1 MEDLQFLFFGGVFC
15 SLSRHQRDRTGS
27 TPRSGSTGRAT
38 LWSRIASPCGAQSTA
53 DASSRRGQ
61 ALSGVP
67 SKQGWTHAPT
77 RGRSSGSR
85 CSAQTLIH
93 IRLHTVIPAA
103 VSGNGVQ
110 PIQPG
115 LDESEEKKPQ
125 RKKKNQVKFAQW
137 DSLWKRLY
145 CVQIQLI

>member
-1 MEDLQFLFFGGVFC
+1 MWRIYNFSFIVDVFW
-15 SLSRHQRDRTGS
+15 SQSRHQRDRTGS

-38 LWSRIASPCGAQSTA
+38 LWSRIASPWGAQSTA
-53 DASSRRGQ
+53 ATSSRRGQ

-67 SKQGWTHAPT
+67 SKQGWTYVPT

-93 IRLHTVIPAA
+93 IRLHTVIPAT
-103 VSGNGVQ
+103 VGGNGVQ

-125 RKKKNQVKFAQW
+125 RKRKIK
-137 DSLWKRLY
+137 
-145 CVQIQLI
+145 

>member
-1 MEDLQFLFFGGVFC
+1 MVLWRIYNFSFLLTCFGRNRVINV
-15 SLSRHQRDRTGS
+15 TGQGAQ
-27 TPRSGSTGRAT
+27 PRSGSTGRAT
-38 LWSRIASPCGAQSTA
+38 LWSRIASPWGAQSTA
-53 DASSRRGQ
+53 DTSSRRGQ

-77 RGRSSGSR
+77 RGRSSRSR

-93 IRLHTVIPAA
+93 IRLHTVTPAI
-103 VSGNGVQ
+103 VGGNGVQ

-125 RKKKNQVKFAQW
+125 RKKKNQF
-137 DSLWKRLY
+137 Y
-145 CVQIQLI
+145 FFCLIKILIY